1 MEASSVEI
9 KEVEEEEDQATTAA
23 EINQATM
30 EEVAE
35 EEEVGRVTSLV
46 A

>member
-1 MEASSVEI
+1 MEVSSVEI
-9 KEVEEEEDQATTAA
+9 KEVEEEEEDQATTAA

-30 EEVAE
+30 EGVV